1 VKVAV
6 RLGQSLTA
14 EQARDA
20 YAELLAAARQRPQA
34 VEIDLRDVEEIDT
47 AGVAAIRVG
56 RRRLERAGARV
67 EVTHASA
74 RVATVLDETPEAP
87 RPERPPAR
95 GMMEQI
101 GRAAEGCW
109 KALLDL
115 SSMSVEAMRGTA
127 AAVVGRRTFS
137 RGESLDQM
145 VLIGVDA
152 LPIIGMLSFLLG
164 TVLAFQTWVQL
175 RDFGAG
181 EWVSHLVGIGMSREF
196 GPFIVAI
203 ILAGRSGSA
212 IAAELSTMEMRE
224 ENDALRVLGV
234 SPVRHLVVPRLIGM
248 TLVIPGLTLVATA
261 IGMAGGILVTGML
274 GQPYLGATE
283 SMLDAMSLDDIWLGL
298 VKSVLFGWVIALAGS
313 YTGFHS
319 GQDARSV
326 GAAATRAVVASIF
339 FIVVIDSIVTTAWTV
354 APR

>member
-1 VKVAV
+1 MRV
-6 RLGQSLTA
+6 RLGLRLTA
-14 EQARDA
+14 EEARDA
-20 YAELLAAARQRPQA
+20 YAQLVAAARRRPHD
-34 VEIDLRDVEEIDT
+34 VEIDLADVREIDT

-67 EVTHASA
+67 EVVDASA
-74 RVATVLDETPEAP
+74 HVASVLDEAPEVTPQQLAAP
-87 RPERPPAR
+87 P
-95 GMMEQI
+95 GVTEQI
-101 GRAAEGCW
+101 GRAAHGWW
-109 KALLDL
+109 KSLLDL
-115 SSMSVEAMRGTA
+115 SAMSVEAIRGTA
-127 AAVVGRRTFS
+127 AAVFGRRTFAP
-137 RGESLDQM
+137 GESLDQM
-145 VLIGVDA
+145 VRIGIDA

-175 RDFGAG
+175 RDFGAD

-248 TLVIPGLTLVATA
+248 TLAIPGLTLLATA
-261 IGMAGGILVTGML
+261 IGMAGGILVTGTL
-274 GQPYLGATE
+274 GQPYLAATE
-283 SMLDAMSLDDIWLGL
+283 SMLDSMSLDDIWLGL
-298 VKSVLFGWVIALAGS
+298 VKSVLFGWVIGLAGS
-313 YTGFHS
+313 YTGLHS
-319 GQDARSV
+319 GHDARSV
-326 GAAATRAVVASIF
+326 GSAATRAVVASIF
-339 FIVVIDSIVTTAWTV
+339 FIIVIDSIVTTAWTV